1 MSRYTD
7 KSREGMLE
15 DRMARVASYKIQ
27 GLSVRQTAAALA
39 RDKCLN
45 PETKKPWSHQAVQR
59 DVTALVAR
67 WKSESLRDIT
77 EVKAGELAKLDR
89 LERVAWEAW
98 ERSVG
103 KHQVRTTKTG
113 RVDKE
118 GSIIAEPE
126 VTLRT
131 EPLAGDPRFL
141 ATVLECQ
148 ERRSKL
154 LGLDMPAKVA
164 QTTADGEDLYDQDA
178 RAALHAKL
186 LG

>member
-1 MSRYTD
+1 MGRHID
-7 KSREGMLE
+7 QSREAILE

-39 RDKCLN
+39 KDKCLN
-45 PETKKPWSHQAVQR
+45 PDTGKPWSYQAVQR

-67 WKSESLRDIT
+67 WKADSLRDIT
-77 EVKAGELAKLDR
+77 EVKSGELAKLDC

-103 KHQVRTTKTG
+103 QHRTRTVKTG
-113 RVDKE
+113 RIDKE
-118 GSIIAEPE
+118 GKPIADPE
-126 VTLRT
+126 VTVKT

-148 ERRSKL
+148 ERRAKL